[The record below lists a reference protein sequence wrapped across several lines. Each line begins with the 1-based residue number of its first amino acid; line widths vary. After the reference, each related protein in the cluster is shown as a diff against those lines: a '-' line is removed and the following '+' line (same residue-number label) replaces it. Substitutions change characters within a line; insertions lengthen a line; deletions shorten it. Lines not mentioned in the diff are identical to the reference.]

1 MFPGPRVLPGP
12 GERGE
17 YVRRGS
23 VFSSQTPF
31 QPFPLPRTINT
42 GGKERGV
49 PALLRGQDE

>member
-12 GERGE
+12 GERRE
-17 YVRRGS
+17 YIRRSS

-42 GGKERGV
+42 GGKERGI